1 MLGRVV
7 TAAQTR
13 RCNQCGALESD
24 LTVTL
29 VVDQVTGDVVHLRSG
44 LFHCG
49 VMVTDEVA
57 K

>member
-1 MLGRVV
+1 
-7 TAAQTR
+7 
-13 RCNQCGALESD
+13 
-24 LTVTL
+24 L